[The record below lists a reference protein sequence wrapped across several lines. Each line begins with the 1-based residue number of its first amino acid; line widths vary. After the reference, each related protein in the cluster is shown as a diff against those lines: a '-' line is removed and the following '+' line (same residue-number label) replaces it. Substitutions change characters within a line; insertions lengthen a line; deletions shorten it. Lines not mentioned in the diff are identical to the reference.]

1 MDVDKLSDAE
11 LRTKLLE
18 FGFPVMPI
26 TGTTRKVMAKK
37 LKMLLENKNKIGSEG
52 TRRSMGRYSS
62 EEDSD
67 SELKVSKKKENR
79 RITMAAPIMQ
89 PPSVGVKVR
98 KSTRFNESPEPEN
111 NVGIQLS
118 RSPVKH
124 ESRTTTTTTTKTQ
137 KIIKSAQDEFD
148 TGSESESD
156 IVNNYKLIKGTSN
169 FSKNLP
175 VTSPNSSSVRYSP
188 PKSTDTSYS
197 STRNV
202 SFNINASP
210 SRVSTYNSPSLASE
224 YASDKLNEIRSR
236 LSLNTPS
243 YESPVYSSSLPSKE
257 ETPFLSNFTK
267 RLSALSSQ
275 KNDQDYKKDI
285 KEHDTNGSSTFVRG
299 QLSSFRAA
307 RGRDTTYDYKVNQNN
322 FLKNNFVSFA
332 VLAGAALFFVVLA
345 ILYMGMRSDTS
356 VISPD
361 YVIPY
366 CIPNDTNFK
375 KGVNCIFESDVTT
388 ALELLIALKPELQ
401 KRAIANKCFDKT
413 LKPHMTSS
421 EIVNFCVSN
430 YAIQDPMQIRSDLH
444 NLEILIFN
452 NPDWGIRIAQTE
464 NNNGLISEADIAKDM
479 EQVIFHENDKITS
492 LVIPY
497 PDLPWKCTFY
507 KTFHLALNSV
517 LLVSLIFAA
526 LYLLNYVYK
535 YYKHYQQKQ
544 KDEIGFMVEKI
555 IDILQSSCGE
565 EGGDPFLVI
574 NHVRDMILPIVDRQ
588 KKEKTWAKAVQFINE
603 NESRVRTEVQEVK
616 GEPFE
621 VWRWIGS
628 ANISMGGSPRNKSWQ
643 GQAFETQVGSV
654 NSLPCSP
661 TPCLKIRGMVEDG
674 DRNMHIIREAVLSKC
689 AHQCRILH
697 CAVDTSS
704 NCVYLKCAD
713 PNDAAIAYRNLHG
726 WWYAGHLVTVK
737 YLRLERYMQRFAD
750 SPVSGPPFLKAITPA
765 TDWSS

>member
-1 MDVDKLSDAE
+1 M
-11 LRTKLLE
+11 
-18 FGFPVMPI
+18 
-26 TGTTRKVMAKK
+26 
-37 LKMLLENKNKIGSEG
+37 
-52 TRRSMGRYSS
+52 
-62 EEDSD
+62 
-67 SELKVSKKKENR
+67 
-79 RITMAAPIMQ
+79 
-89 PPSVGVKVR
+89 
-98 KSTRFNESPEPEN
+98 
-111 NVGIQLS
+111 
-118 RSPVKH
+118 
-124 ESRTTTTTTTKTQ
+124 
-137 KIIKSAQDEFD
+137 
-148 TGSESESD
+148 
-156 IVNNYKLIKGTSN
+156 
-169 FSKNLP
+169 
-175 VTSPNSSSVRYSP
+175 
-188 PKSTDTSYS
+188 
-197 STRNV
+197 
-202 SFNINASP
+202 
-210 SRVSTYNSPSLASE
+210 
-224 YASDKLNEIRSR
+224 
-236 LSLNTPS
+236 
-243 YESPVYSSSLPSKE
+243 
-257 ETPFLSNFTK
+257 
-267 RLSALSSQ
+267 
-275 KNDQDYKKDI
+275 
-285 KEHDTNGSSTFVRG
+285 
-299 QLSSFRAA
+299 
-307 RGRDTTYDYKVNQNN
+307 
-322 FLKNNFVSFA
+322 
-332 VLAGAALFFVVLA
+332 
-345 ILYMGMRSDTS
+345 
-356 VISPD
+356 
-361 YVIPY
+361 
-366 CIPNDTNFK
+366 
-375 KGVNCIFESDVTT
+375 
-388 ALELLIALKPELQ
+388 ALKPELQ

-452 NPDWGIRIAQTE
+452 NPDWGIRVAQTE